1 MPDLR
6 PRSGPSDSD
15 DVSQS
20 ILAFSVIMN
29 VLAWIAISLRFWSR
43 AIGSG
48 PRASTRHVH
57 RFWWDDWVALLAMPF
72 IQGTI
77 CIVYATLY
85 FGLGRH
91 LDMIER
97 RDFIVFIKLLFS
109 FNFLFAFSLC
119 STRCSAL
126 LFLSRIFPWH
136 ANPKWFNY
144 SLVGAHFLNVSF
156 LLAAVLSIT
165 FICHPISRQWNVFG
179 DGSCGSITDLWI
191 AVAIP
196 GVCVDLLILV
206 LPVPK
211 VWSLQMTR
219 PQKLRVSG
227 VFVVGYSVIIVSI
240 GRVISLIAT
249 GAPFDDITCTSNIDS
264 IDQREGAKLFRFL
277 QDTIVPASYWIV
289 AQGPVTLLCICFPA
303 MSSLNRHLVETQ
315 VLPLKSKIR
324 AQFAALQGKTS
335 SDEQTELPD
344 PLALNDVKS
353 GGLRAKPAYRPRRTS
368 PDDEHHSLRSE
379 SSTGHLFPRKAE
391 KFFFGTEATAAHN
404 PKPRKSS
411 EQFDA
416 DPSAIRVDRVVTV
429 TNSSMRGQT

>member
-1 MPDLR
+1 M
-6 PRSGPSDSD
+6 
-15 DVSQS
+15 
-20 ILAFSVIMN
+20 
-29 VLAWIAISLRFWSR
+29 
-43 AIGSG
+43 
-48 PRASTRHVH
+48 
-57 RFWWDDWVALLAMPF
+57 
-72 IQGTI
+72 
-77 CIVYATLY
+77 
-85 FGLGRH
+85 
-91 LDMIER
+91 
-97 RDFIVFIKLLFS
+97 
-109 FNFLFAFSLC
+109 
-119 STRCSAL
+119 
-126 LFLSRIFPWH
+126 
-136 ANPKWFNY
+136 
-144 SLVGAHFLNVSF
+144 
-156 LLAAVLSIT
+156 
-165 FICHPISRQWNVFG
+165 
-179 DGSCGSITDLWI
+179 
-191 AVAIP
+191 
-196 GVCVDLLILV
+196 
-206 LPVPK
+206 
-211 VWSLQMTR
+211 
-219 PQKLRVSG
+219 
-227 VFVVGYSVIIVSI
+227 
-240 GRVISLIAT
+240 ISLIAT
-249 GAPFDDITCTSNIDS
+249 GAPFDDITCTSNLDS
-264 IDQREGAKLFRFL
+264 IDQREGTKLFRFL

-315 VLPLKSKIR
+315 FSPLKSKIR